1 MFYII
6 FHCRHTLEVSRN
18 VVIRGDVSNDGMS
31 VGVDLVGVVDL
42 AGVPNNNAGI
52 PNETAVIPKKTTAF
66 LKID

>member
-1 MFYII
+1 
-6 FHCRHTLEVSRN
+6 
-18 VVIRGDVSNDGMS
+18 MS

-66 LKID
+66 LKIDWVSCLWTF